1 MSPEE
6 EERSGG
12 RFEACEKC
20 GLLSQDF
27 FSLKKKHPCFFCF
40 IFCSERR
47 YFANL
52 AGFGGITLDE
62 WSQIAGKVQKT
73 DKFHGNREI

>member
-27 FSLKKKHPCFFCF
+27 FGLKKKPPCFFF
-40 IFCSERR
+40 VSFFVLRGAISP
-47 YFANL
+47 
-52 AGFGGITLDE
+52 T
-62 WSQIAGKVQKT
+62 
-73 DKFHGNREI
+73 

>member
-27 FSLKKKHPCFFCF
+27 FGLKKKPPCFFLF
-40 IFCSERR
+40 RFL
-47 YFANL
+47 F
-52 AGFGGITLDE
+52 
-62 WSQIAGKVQKT
+62 
-73 DKFHGNREI
+73 